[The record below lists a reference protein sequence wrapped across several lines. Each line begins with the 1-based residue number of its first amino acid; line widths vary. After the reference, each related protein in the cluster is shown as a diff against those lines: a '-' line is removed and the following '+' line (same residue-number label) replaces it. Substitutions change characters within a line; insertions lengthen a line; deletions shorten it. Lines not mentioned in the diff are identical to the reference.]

1 MSITDLNQIKG
12 IFKGSFLAEP
22 LALQE
27 KLFKVK
33 AYVFDWDGVFN
44 NGAKN
49 AGGSSPFNEV
59 DSMGVSMLRINHY
72 LRKNSNPVTAVITG
86 ALNTAAFTLAKREH
100 FHGVYYSI
108 KNKKDALMHL
118 CNTHNIEPHEIAC
131 FFDDI
136 LDLSIAEICGLRIMV
151 NRACNPL
158 LLGLVHNNNLA
169 DYITAADGNNHA
181 LREAAELL
189 IGLSG
194 RYDDTIMQRV
204 HYTDNYREYIKG
216 RNTPVPVFYTLT
228 DSEIA
233 EQPLKL

>member
-1 MSITDLNQIKG
+1 MMNITDLNQIKG
-12 IFKGSFLAEP
+12 VFKGSFLAEP
-22 LALQE
+22 PALQE

-44 NGAKN
+44 NGTKDVD
-49 AGGSSPFNEV
+49 GSSPFNEV
-59 DSMGVSMLRINHY
+59 DSMGVNMLRFNHY
-72 LRKNSNPVTAVITG
+72 LRKNHNPVTAVITG
-86 ALNTAAFTLAKREH
+86 EHNTAAFTLAKREH
-100 FHGVYYSI
+100 FHGVYYNM

-118 CNTHNIEPHEIAC
+118 CNAHHIEPLDVAC

-136 LDLSIAEICGLRIMV
+136 LDLSIAEVCGLRIMV
-151 NRACNPL
+151 GCACNPL
-158 LLGLVHNNNLA
+158 LLGLVHKNKLA

-204 HYTDNYREYIKG
+204 HYTEHYREYINA
-216 RNTPVPVFYTLT
+216 RNIPVPVFYTLI
-228 DSEIA
+228 DSKIA
-233 EQPLKL
+233 EQPLK